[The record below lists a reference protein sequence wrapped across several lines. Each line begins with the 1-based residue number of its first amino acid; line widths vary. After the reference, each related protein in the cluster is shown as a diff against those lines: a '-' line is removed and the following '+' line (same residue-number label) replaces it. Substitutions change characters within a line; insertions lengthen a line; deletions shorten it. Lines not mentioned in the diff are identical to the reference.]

1 MLEYGIKEVTTNPTL
16 ITKATEII
24 KLVDSRNHQARA
36 FVLPVSYEPFISEL
50 LKKIEFKNWIEKK
63 KKLIQKGQKD
73 NLDDIMEKG
82 IESISSYLDTHR

>member
-16 ITKATEII
+16 ITKTTEII

-36 FVLPVSYEPFISEL
+36 FVLPVSYEPFINEL

-63 KKLIQKGQKD
+63 KK
-73 NLDDIMEKG
+73 N
-82 IESISSYLDTHR
+82 DTKKSKR